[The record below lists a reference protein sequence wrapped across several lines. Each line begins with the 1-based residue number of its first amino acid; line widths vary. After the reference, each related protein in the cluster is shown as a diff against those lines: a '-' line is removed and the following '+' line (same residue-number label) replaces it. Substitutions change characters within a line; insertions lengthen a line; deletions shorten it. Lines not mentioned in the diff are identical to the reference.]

1 MSEYLY
7 TDLPRYVKT
16 TPRENFANSV
26 VKSGSVLLFSEDGEN
41 LVAKL
46 PDGSFTEIGGGSAEY
61 YRCASVDTSSHTWTG
76 YKAVLNGG
84 VYTFENTVTQGLVYA
99 SITPVIGNIYSADA
113 LVKVSNI
120 YTGNTIPTDGL
131 VFYAPLK
138 ENKETAETGQGITN
152 YGNPVFEISDG
163 RRCVLFNGENY
174 IATNNPASSVF
185 TGFTTEISYGCWLKT
200 TMPSGSEN
208 LRAFSCTESNK
219 GFSIQIKPD
228 ITYSAIALNSI
239 WYTPTFF
246 NTADYVDKWVFLL
259 AVYDAT
265 GVKLYINTDLVTTSS
280 EIGGAD
286 ILFPD
291 YSFVIGAEPYPSII
305 KDCFRGYISDVI
317 IYNKALSHTEIINL
331 YNATLE

>member
-1 MSEYLY
+1 MSDGTGFLFNG
-7 TDLPRYVKT
+7 LFLSSVK
-16 TPRENFANSV
+16 P
-26 VKSGSVLLFSEDGEN
+26 KLGQKGLLLDNKYFMP
-41 LVAKL
+41 LVE
-46 PDGSFTEIGGGSAEY
+46 GGGGSAEY
-61 YRCASVDTSSHTWTG
+61 YRCASVDTETHTWTG

-84 VYTFENTVTQGLVYA
+84 VYTFENTVTQGLVYT
-99 SITPVIGNIYSADA
+99 SITPVIGNIYSTDA

-163 RRCVLFNGENY
+163 RRGVLFNGGNY

-185 TGFTTEISYGCWLKT
+185 TGFTKEISYGCWLRT
-200 TMPSGSEN
+200 NLPNTDEN
-208 LRAFSCTESNK
+208 LRAFSCSESNK
-219 GFSIQIKPD
+219 GFTIQIKPD
-228 ITYSAIALNSI
+228 ITYSALALNSN
-239 WYTPTFF
+239 WYTLTFF
-246 NTADYVDKWVFLL
+246 NTEDYVNKWVFLL
-259 AVYDAT
+259 SVYDAT
-265 GVKLYINTDLVTTSS
+265 GMKLYRNTELVMTSS

-291 YSFVIGAEPYPSII
+291 YSFVIGAEPNPQGIEYFL
-305 KDCFRGYISDVI
+305 KGYVSDVI
-317 IYNKALSHTEIINL
+317 VYNKALSHTEIMNL